1 MGREEAVAEAVD
13 SEEAAEE
20 KQMAAARAD
29 EDEAEAVL
37 VQEGDIED
45 EGKVSE
51 VVDSAVSVSMDKA
64 ADHAA
69 VNGESQRAKG
79 S

>member
-1 MGREEAVAEAVD
+1 M
-13 SEEAAEE
+13 
-20 KQMAAARAD
+20 
-29 EDEAEAVL
+29 
-37 VQEGDIED
+37 QEGGIED

-64 ADHAA
+64 ADHAV